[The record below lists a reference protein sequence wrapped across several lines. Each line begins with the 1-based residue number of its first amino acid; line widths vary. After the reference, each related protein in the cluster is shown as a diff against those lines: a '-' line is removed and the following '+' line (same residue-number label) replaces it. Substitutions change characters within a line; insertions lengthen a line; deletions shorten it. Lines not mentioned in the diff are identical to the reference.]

1 MLAMMG
7 VEIPDGGNVLIMY
20 QKELIALGVH
30 PWQVYAREQLMK
42 LNIHIPEGANVLS
55 MYQSIINKQK
65 MTKGEHAL
73 QLYAADM
80 LRLMGEKIDDDD
92 DVMSMYQ
99 KALFDLGLHN
109 FQNLSED
116 QIDMKDINRRLAL
129 MANALPEWK
138 TRFDEL
144 CKWTDAKP
152 PTRRSCPWIWSQKR
166 PCTQGIQSKADFEAS
181 HSTEE
186 WRNQYHL
193 KNRVELTGTEWRD
206 NHAKLKKLMKD
217 KKWDIVV

>member
-1 MLAMMG
+1 MMG

-144 CKWTDAKP
+144 CKWPESAKP
-152 PTRRSCPWIWSQKR
+152 PTKSTFAWIWSQKR
-166 PCTQGIQSKADFEAS
+166 PCTQGIQSKVDFEAS
-181 HSTEE
+181 RSTEE
-186 WRNQYHL
+186 WRNQWKS
-193 KNRVELTGTEWRD
+193 KNRAELTGTEWRD